1 MSEIKKYNITD
12 DLMTD
17 VCHIIDDSQQVAIK
31 VVDTTLVIRNWLL
44 GRRISL
50 ENMTGTRAER
60 YGAGIIEGLAEK
72 LTEKYGKGFD
82 KRALYRYVKFFRLY
96 PEILG
101 TASPQSQTID
111 TPFIV
116 GTVSPQSR
124 LLSWSH
130 YERLIQ
136 VENQKAREWYEQEAL
151 EQSWSVRTLRR
162 NINTQYYDR
171 MLLSD
176 DKTGVKKEMMEKTSP
191 YQQKYEFLRN
201 PVIAEFLGM
210 EENRVYHESELETN
224 IINNLE
230 KFMMELG
237 KGFAFVERQQR
248 IHTDKEDYYID
259 LVFYNY
265 ILKCFVL
272 IDLKMGKITHQDVG
286 QMDMYV
292 RMYDELKKQKD
303 DNPTL
308 GIVLCS
314 ETDEDIAR
322 YSVLRGNE
330 QLFASKYKL
339 YLPTEEELR
348 AEIETQKAFYYL
360 QQKEKETEKQSNQGF
375 DEDDHTREHPGK
387 GSFS

>member
-1 MSEIKKYNITD
+1 MSEIKKYNIRD

-17 VCHIIDDSQQVAIK
+17 VCHIIDDAQQVAIK

-259 LVFYNY
+259 LV
-265 ILKCFVL
+265 LVK
-272 IDLKMGKITHQDVG
+272 
-286 QMDMYV
+286 
-292 RMYDELKKQKD
+292 
-303 DNPTL
+303 
-308 GIVLCS
+308 S
-314 ETDEDIAR
+314 
-322 YSVLRGNE
+322 
-330 QLFASKYKL
+330 
-339 YLPTEEELR
+339 
-348 AEIETQKAFYYL
+348 
-360 QQKEKETEKQSNQGF
+360 
-375 DEDDHTREHPGK
+375 
-387 GSFS
+387 